1 MQKEYLKSIPS
12 VNDILA
18 EKLAEKIKN
27 DYSRSDLIEGIR
39 AVTEK
44 IRGEILADDF
54 NEDNFESSRLSAE
67 SILFEVDKYLKNIYQ
82 PKMTAAINATGVI
95 IHTNL
100 GRSILSKKAVEAVQE
115 VAEHYST
122 LEIDRESGER
132 GHRYQALQDS
142 IKKLTGAEAAVV
154 VNNNAG
160 AVTIALAALAAG
172 REVVISRGELVE
184 IGGSFRVPEVMEQ
197 SGADLVEVGATN
209 KVYLKD
215 YINAYN
221 ENTGAFLKVH
231 TSNYRIMGFTE
242 MVDAAELTEFAHKKD
257 IPVIEDLGS
266 GILFDLQEYGLSYEP
281 TVKECIKDDIDI
293 VTFSGD
299 KLLGGPQAGI
309 IVGKKKYID
318 QIEYHPLM
326 RALRVD
332 KFTIAALEA
341 TLKQYRDFEKAI
353 KEIPTL
359 KMLTEDESEVK
370 HRAEK
375 LLNLLKKSKFYKL
388 EITKD
393 TAKVGGGA
401 YPLIDINTFVLKID
415 PDQIS
420 AEEFAYNLRQQ
431 DVPVFSRISEGSVIL
446 DMKTIQEKEIDQ
458 LAEILNDNFWRKEN
472 E

>member
-1 MQKEYLKSIPS
+1 MKKEYLKSIPS

-18 EKLAEKIKN
+18 EKQADKIIKEF
-27 DYSRSDLIEGIR
+27 SRDDLIEGIR
-39 AVTEK
+39 SATDK
-44 IRGEILADDF
+44 IRGKILADDF
-54 NEDNFESSRLSAE
+54 NEDDFDSDCLEAE
-67 SILFEVDKYLKNIYQ
+67 NILIEAGKYLKSIYQ
-82 PKMTAAINATGVI
+82 PKMTAAINAAGVI
-95 IHTNL
+95 VHTNL
-100 GRSILSKKAVEAVQE
+100 GRSILSAKAVKAVKD

-122 LEIDRESGER
+122 LEIDRETGER
-132 GHRYQALQDS
+132 GHRYQALQD
-142 IKKLTGAEAAVV
+142 ILKKLTGAEAAVV

-160 AVTIALAALAAG
+160 AVTIALAALAKNK
-172 REVVISRGELVE
+172 EVVISRGELVE

-197 SGADLVEVGATN
+197 SGAELVEVGATN

-215 YINAYN
+215 YINAFN

-242 MVDAAELTEFAHKKD
+242 TVNAADLTEFAHQKD

-281 TVKECIKDDIDI
+281 TVKECIEDGIDI

-341 TLKQYRDFEKAI
+341 TLKQYKDFEEAI
-353 KEIPTL
+353 TEIPTL
-359 KMLTEDESEVK
+359 RMLTEAENEVK
-370 HRAEK
+370 NRAEK
-375 LLNLLKKSKFYKL
+375 LFELLEKNNSYQL
-388 EITKD
+388 EIIKD
-393 TAKVGGGA
+393 SAKVGGGA
-401 YPLIDINTFVLKID
+401 YPLIDINTYVLAID
-415 PDQIS
+415 PQNIS
-420 AEEFAYNLRQQ
+420 AENLAYKLRQAK
-431 DVPVFSRISEGSVIL
+431 VPVFSRISEGSVLL
-446 DMKTIQEKEIDQ
+446 DMKTIQESEIEK
-458 LAEILNDNFWRKEN
+458 LAEILNNVFWRKEN

>member
-1 MQKEYLKSIPS
+1 MNKEYLRHIPS
-12 VNDILA
+12 VNDILS
-18 EKLAEKIKN
+18 EDLADKIKN
-27 DYSRSDLIEGIR
+27 NYSRNDLIEGIR
-39 AVTEK
+39 IVTDN
-44 IRGEILADDF
+44 IRSEILSDEFREEEFDA
-54 NEDNFESSRLSAE
+54 ERLQTE
-67 SILFEVDKYLKNIYQ
+67 NIILEVEKYLKNLYQ
-82 PKMTAAINATGVI
+82 PKMASAINGTGVI

-100 GRSILSKKAVEAVQE
+100 GRSILSNKAVEAVKD

-122 LEIDRESGER
+122 LEIDRETGER
-132 GHRYQALQDS
+132 GHRYQALQD
-142 IKKLTGAEAAVV
+142 ILKKLTGAEAAVV

-160 AVTIALAALAAG
+160 AVTIALAALAKDK
-172 REVVISRGELVE
+172 EVVISRGELVE

-197 SGADLVEVGATN
+197 SGAELVEVGATN

-215 YINAYN
+215 YINAFN

-242 MVDAAELTEFAHKKD
+242 TVNAAELTEFAHQKD

-281 TVKECIKDDIDI
+281 TVKECIEDGIDI

-341 TLKQYRDFEKAI
+341 TLKQYKDFEQAI
-353 KEIPTL
+353 NEIPTL
-359 KMLTEDESEVK
+359 RMLTEDENEVK
-370 HRAEK
+370 NRAEK
-375 LLNLLKKSKFYKL
+375 LFDLL
-388 EITKD
+388 EINNTSELKIVKD
-393 TAKVGGGA
+393 SAKVGGGA
-401 YPLIDINTFVLKID
+401 YPLIDINTYVLVID
-415 PDQIS
+415 TKNMS
-420 AEEFAYNLRQQ
+420 AENLAYKLRQAQ
-431 DVPVFSRISEGSVIL
+431 VPVFSRISEGSVFL
-446 DMKTIQEKEIDQ
+446 DMKTIQESEIEK
-458 LAEILNDNFWRKEN
+458 LAEILNNVFWRKEN

>member
-1 MQKEYLKSIPS
+1 MNKEYLRQIPS

-18 EKLAEKIKN
+18 EDMADKIQDN
-27 DYSRSDLIEGIR
+27 YSRNDLIEGIR
-39 AVTEK
+39 IITDD
-44 IRGEILADDF
+44 IRNDILSDEF
-54 NEDNFESSRLSAE
+54 NEEKFDAERLQAENILLEVES
-67 SILFEVDKYLKNIYQ
+67 YLNSVYQ
-82 PKMTAAINATGVI
+82 PKMASAVNGTGVI

-100 GRSILSKKAVEAVQE
+100 GRSILSNKAVEAVKD

-122 LEIDRESGER
+122 LEIDRETGER
-132 GHRYQALQDS
+132 GHRYFALQEI

-160 AVTIALAALAAG
+160 AVTIALAALAKG
-172 REVVISRGELVE
+172 EEVVISRGELVE

-197 SGADLVEVGATN
+197 SGAKLVEVGATN

-215 YINAYN
+215 YINAVT
-221 ENTGAFLKVH
+221 EDTAAFLKVH

-242 MVDAAELTEFAHKKD
+242 TVDSAELTDYAHSRD

-281 TVKECIKDDIDI
+281 TVRECIESGIDV

-341 TLKQYRDFEKAI
+341 TLNQYRDFEQAL
-353 KEIPTL
+353 KELPTL
-359 KMLTEDESEVK
+359 RMLSEDSSEVK
-370 HRAEK
+370 DRAEE
-375 LLNLLKKSKFYKL
+375 LYNQL
-388 EITKD
+388 ID
-393 TAKVGGGA
+393 TESYDYQIEEDLAKVGGGA
-401 YPLIDINTFVLKID
+401 YPLIELDTFVLKID
-415 PDQIS
+415 PQIIS
-420 AEEFAYNLRQQ
+420 AESFAYKLRQNST
-431 DVPVFSRISEGSVIL
+431 PVFTRISEGSVLL
-446 DMKTIQEKEIDQ
+446 DLKTVQMSEIDL
-458 LAEILNDNFWRKEN
+458 LADILNEHFRRQ
-472 E
+472 

>member
-1 MQKEYLKSIPS
+1 MNKKYLRQIPS
-12 VNDILA
+12 VNDILS
-18 EKLAEKIKN
+18 EDLAEKIKN
-27 DYSRSDLIEGIR
+27 KFSRDDLIEGIR
-39 AVTEK
+39 RVTDN
-44 IRGEILADDF
+44 IRSEILSDEFREEDF
-54 NEDNFESSRLSAE
+54 NVDHLQTEN
-67 SILFEVDKYLKNIYQ
+67 ILLEVEEYLNSIYQ

-100 GRSILSKKAVEAVQE
+100 GRSLLSKKAVDAVKE

-132 GHRYQALQDS
+132 GHRYQALQD
-142 IKKLTGAEAAVV
+142 ILKKLTGAEAAVV

-221 ENTGAFLKVH
+221 EKTGAFLKVH

-242 MVDAAELTEFAHKKD
+242 IVDAAELTEFAHNKD

-281 TVKECIKDDIDI
+281 TVKECIEDNIDI

-309 IVGKKKYID
+309 IVGKKKYIE

-341 TLKQYRDFEKAI
+341 TLKQYRNFEKAI

-359 KMLTEDESEVK
+359 KMLTEDVSEVK

-375 LLNLLKKSKFYKL
+375 LLNLLKESKFYKL
-388 EITKD
+388 EIVKD

-415 PDQIS
+415 SDQIS
-420 AEEFAYNLRQQ
+420 AEKFAYNLRQQ
-431 DVPVFSRISEGSVIL
+431 DIPIFTRISEDSVIL
-446 DMKTIQEKEIDQ
+446 DMKTIQENEIVQ